1 MVEKPDRGGRFTLTG
16 SADDARH
23 AARRAIGNLP
33 LRRVTWL
40 HDGWQDLRHSFLQVT
55 RDTRLA
61 IVVVLT
67 LGLGVGANTGIFSI
81 VDGFRRPLPVRH
93 PEQLV
98 VLAAKVKGDEGGRRY
113 KQSFAALQDLRRVE
127 GPVTDLFGFSLDLTG
142 ITIGGR
148 PFPFVYAAVTGNY
161 FSALGVAP
169 YAGRLFAPGDGEHV
183 GDDAVVVLGHAFWQR
198 HFAGDPSVVGT
209 QVRIGGTSAIIAGIV
224 PPTFRGTYTPLE
236 IDGYLTLNS
245 VRADAEWSR
254 RMLSDRTARWLTVL
268 GRLKPGIALEEAQ
281 ASMTLAAQRLER
293 EYPDDR
299 GIGIRVVPEP
309 WARPDPA
316 GLLGESGRSDRAAGL
331 LLIALAA
338 LVLALA
344 CVNVANLLLVRSLGR
359 QREMAVRAALGA
371 SRGRLVRQ
379 AITETMVLSLLGA
392 GAGLLLGRVAS
403 LTFERSLYLSP
414 DLSLSLN
421 FGIDWRVF
429 AYALSAAVITG
440 IVMAIWPVIR
450 AFRSGTTVPLHDGA
464 RGSSGPARQR
474 LRALLVCGQVGGSL
488 VLLIVAALFVRD
500 LRGTERFEIGFDVD
514 RLLNVRMDPS
524 WAGYDAPRTETFYR
538 DLERRVSSLPGVEA
552 VSLAFSVPLGYY
564 WSAAPV
570 FVDGSPRDPTEPAP
584 MIPRNFV
591 GPRYFTTLRLPIV
604 RGRAFEEYDD
614 SQSSRVAIVNETMAT
629 RFWPAAD
636 AIGKTFRADAA
647 DAPPLRVVGVVK
659 DSKVV
664 TLWEPPTPQFYT
676 PLAQTP
682 TTMRV
687 LQVRSSTPPDR
698 LGPLIR
704 REIQNLGP
712 EVPIADLQTMKQA
725 LGTAGG
731 YMLLRLAAIQAG
743 AMGLLGLLLAVVGVY
758 GVTSYGA
765 AQRTHEVGIRMALG
779 AASHEV
785 LALILRQGVLVV
797 AGGIIVGLAGAVA
810 ATRVLASV
818 LGMKRA
824 GDPLVFVSMTL
835 LLSLVALA
843 ACVLPAHRAT
853 RSRRRRHCV
862 TSEDRLLTA

>member
-1 MVEKPDRGGRFTLTG
+1 MSLT
-16 SADDARH
+16 RML
-23 AARRAIGNLP
+23 RAWK
-33 LRRVTWL
+33 RRVTWL
-40 HDGWQDLRHSFLQVT
+40 HDGWQDLRHSLLQIT

-61 IVVVLT
+61 IIVVLT

-81 VDGFRRPLPVRH
+81 VDGFRRPLPVRD

-98 VLAAKVKGDEGGRRY
+98 VLAADVKGDEAGRRY
-113 KQSFAALQDLRRVE
+113 KHSFAALQDLRRVE
-127 GPVTDLFGFSLDLTG
+127 GALTDLSAFSLDLTG
-142 ITIGGR
+142 ITIGSR
-148 PFPFVYAAVTGNY
+148 PFPFLHAVVTGNY

-169 YAGRLFAPGDGEHV
+169 YAGRLFAPGEGEHV
-183 GDDAVVVLGHAFWQR
+183 GDDAVVVLGYAFWQR
-198 HFAGDPSVVGT
+198 HFAGDPAVVGT
-209 QVRIGGTSAIIAGIV
+209 QVRIGGTSATIAGIV
-224 PPTFRGTYTPLE
+224 PPTFRGTYTPLD
-236 IDGYLTLNS
+236 IDGYITVNS
-245 VRADAEWSR
+245 VRADADWQR
-254 RMLSDRTARWLTVL
+254 KVFSDRTARWLTVL

-281 ASMTLAAQRLER
+281 ASMTLAARRLER
-293 EYPDDR
+293 EHPDDR

-414 DLSLSLN
+414 DLSLSLD
-421 FGIDWRVF
+421 FGLDWRVF

-440 IVMAIWPVIR
+440 IAMAIWPVIR
-450 AFRSGTTVPLHDGA
+450 AFRSSATVSLHDGA

-474 LRALLVCGQVGGSL
+474 VRALLVCGQVGGSL

-500 LRGTERFEIGFDVD
+500 LRGSQRFDIGFDVD
-514 RLLNVRMDPS
+514 RLLNVRMNPS
-524 WAGYDAPRTETFYR
+524 WAGYDAPRTEAFYR
-538 DLERRVSSLPGVEA
+538 DLERRISSLPGVEA

-564 WSAAPV
+564 SSAATV
-570 FVDGSPRDPTEPAP
+570 FVDGWARDPTELAP

-591 GPRYFTTLRLPIV
+591 GPSYFTTLQLPIL
-604 RGRAFEEYDD
+604 RGRAFDESDD
-614 SQSSRVAIVNETMAT
+614 SQSSRVAIVNETMAK
-629 RFWPAAD
+629 RFWPRED
-636 AIGKTFRADAA
+636 AIGKTFRGDAA
-647 DAPPLRVVGVVK
+647 DASPLRVVGVAK
-659 DSKVV
+659 DSKVL

-676 PLAQTP
+676 PLAQNP
-682 TTMRV
+682 VSMRV
-687 LQVRSSTPPDR
+687 LQIRSSVPPNQ
-698 LGPLIR
+698 LGPLVR
-704 REIQNLGP
+704 REILSLGP
-712 EVPIADLQTMKQA
+712 DVPIAEIQTMRQA
-725 LGTAGG
+725 LGTVGG

-758 GVTSYGA
+758 GVASYGA
-765 AQRTHEVGIRMALG
+765 AQRTHEVGIRVALG
-779 AASHEV
+779 AASRDV
-785 LALILRQGVLVV
+785 LALVLRQSVLVV
-797 AGGIIVGLAGAVA
+797 TGGIVVGLAGAAA

-818 LGMKRA
+818 LGMEGA
-824 GDPLVFVSMTL
+824 GDPLVFTSMTL

-843 ACVLPAHRAT
+843 ACALPALRAT
-853 RSRRRRHCV
+853 RISPTTALRH
-862 TSEDRLLTA
+862 E